1 MLGVENKRFV
11 IHPHES
17 RMLLTTSCLTLFPIY
32 VAYQHSLWLY
42 VYTSTG
48 TMVCSLLYWYNPIHG
63 WRRNLDLIYAK
74 YTFVVYLGSG
84 IWYVPPGFPTFL
96 FYLGAL
102 SIFQTLPGAKHP
114 SELVVEPQSGS
125 DQTYTMTYVYPRIWI
140 RYHVLFHILSICVK
154 MYILYYVTET
164 YKLLR

>member
-1 MLGVENKRFV
+1 MTPYMLGAENKRFA
-11 IHPHES
+11 ILPYES
-17 RMLLTTSCLTLFPIY
+17 RMLLTTSCMTLFPIY

-48 TMVCSLLYWYNPIHG
+48 TMIFSLLYWYNPIHG

-102 SIFQTLPGAKHP
+102 SIFQSYTL
-114 SELVVEPQSGS
+114 
-125 DQTYTMTYVYPRIWI
+125 TYVYPRIWF

-154 MYILYYVTET
+154 MYVLYYVTET
-164 YKLLR
+164 STSVKLKQY

>member
-102 SIFQTLPGAKHP
+102 SIFQT
-114 SELVVEPQSGS
+114 
-125 DQTYTMTYVYPRIWI
+125 YTMTYVYPRIWI
-140 RYHVLFHILSICVK
+140 RYHILFHILSICVK